1 VSDAGRT
8 LDVLAV
14 EPWNAGSHAAFLL
27 GLMEHS
33 RHRVRALTLPGRFWK
48 WRQTGS
54 GLVLGARAAR
64 GPRPDLV
71 FASDYLHL
79 PDFLAVTRRAWG
91 PPPVPAILYFHENQ
105 LSYPL
110 KEGHDLDRAYA
121 LANLSGAA
129 AADAVWFNSAY
140 HREAFRKDLEAL
152 LSACPDHAPVDVG
165 KAIAARSRVVPLGV
179 DLAALDRH
187 AGPAPRTGPLTLLWN
202 HRWEHDKNPEGFF
215 HACFRLAE
223 AGADFRVIVLGQ
235 SFSEVPPV
243 FAEVRQRLGP
253 KILHFGWVPE
263 RATYA
268 RLVSRADVV
277 VSLAHH
283 DFFGVAVVEA
293 MHLGCLPLLAG
304 RLNYPDLVPP
314 EAHGRCLVADAD
326 DLVARLMRLADDPAA
341 ARTGEARAWAA
352 RHDWRHAVTA
362 FDSGFDSTFVAASDS
377 AFSEAGSGGTTLR
390 ATDPDLGRDM

>member
-1 VSDAGRT
+1 VRAPERP

-14 EPWNAGSHAAFLL
+14 EPWNSGSHAAFLT
-27 GLMEHS
+27 GLAARS
-33 RHRVRALTLPGRFWK
+33 RHRVRALTLAGRFWK

-71 FASDYLHL
+71 FASDFLHL
-79 PDFLAVTRRAWG
+79 PDFLAVTRRAWANM
-91 PPPVPAILYFHENQ
+91 PSPPVPAVLYFHENQ

-110 KEGHDLDRAYA
+110 REGHDLDRAYA

-140 HREAFRKDLEAL
+140 HMESFFKDLEAL
-152 LSACPDHAPVDVG
+152 LAACPDHAPVDLAR
-165 KAIAARSRVVPLGV
+165 AIAARASVVPLGV
-179 DLAALDRH
+179 DLEGLDAH
-187 AGPAPRTGPLTLLWN
+187 ADPAPRTGPLTLLWN
-202 HRWEHDKNPEGFF
+202 HRWEHDKNPEDFF
-215 HACFRLAE
+215 AACFRLAD

-235 SFSEVPPV
+235 SFAEVPAV
-243 FAEVRQRLGP
+243 FAEARERLGARV
-253 KILHFGWVPE
+253 LHFGWVPE
-263 RATYA
+263 RAAYA

-293 MHLGCLPLLAG
+293 MHLGCLPLLAA

-314 EAHGRCLVADAD
+314 GMHARCLVADAD
-326 DLVARLMRLADDPAA
+326 DLLARLKRLAGDPAA
-341 ARTGEARAWAA
+341 ARTGAARDWAA
-352 RHDWRHAVTA
+352 RHDWRQAVRA
-362 FDSGFDSTFVAASDS
+362 FDVGFSAAF
-377 AFSEAGSGGTTLR
+377 AAPAGATTLR
-390 ATDPDLGRDM
+390 ATAPDLGRDM

>member
-1 VSDAGRT
+1 MTGPGRPLDGLAPARP

-14 EPWNAGSHAAFLL
+14 EPWNSGSHAAFLL
-27 GLMEHS
+27 GLMERS

-71 FASDYLHL
+71 FASDFLHL

-91 PPPVPAILYFHENQ
+91 APVPAVLYFHENQ

-110 KEGHDLDRAYA
+110 QEGHDLDRAYA

-129 AADAVWFNSAY
+129 VADAVWFNSAY
-140 HREAFRKDLEAL
+140 HREAFLKDLEAL
-152 LSACPDHAPVDVG
+152 LSACPDHAPVDLARG
-165 KAIAARSRVVPLGV
+165 IAARSRVVPLGV
-179 DLAALDRH
+179 DLEALDAH
-187 AGPAPRTGPLTLLWN
+187 ADPAPRTGPLTLLWN

-215 HACFRLAE
+215 AACFRLAE
-223 AGADFRVIVLGQ
+223 TGADFRVIVLGQ
-235 SFSEVPPV
+235 A
-243 FAEVRQRLGP
+243 FAEVPAVFAAARERLGDRV
-253 KILHFGWVPE
+253 LHFGWVPE
-263 RATYA
+263 RAAYA
-268 RLVSRADVV
+268 RLASRADVV

-293 MHLGCLPLLAG
+293 MHLGCLPLLAN

-314 EAHGRCLVADAD
+314 DMHARCLVADAD
-326 DLVARLMRLADDPAA
+326 DLFTRLQALADDPAA
-341 ARTGEARAWAA
+341 ARTGEARDWAA
-352 RHDWRHAVTA
+352 RHDWRHAITA
-362 FDSGFDSTFVAASDS
+362 FDAGFSAAF
-377 AFSEAGSGGTTLR
+377 AAPAEATTLR
-390 ATDPDLGRDM
+390 ATAPDLGRDM